1 MGYLEEF
8 QTQINNRNFSKFL
21 QLWEEYC
28 TCDIVEVEE
37 LDYLLKLI
45 KASEFAKPFGK
56 IIESALP
63 LWEKIQDP
71 SGSYLIIK
79 HLIDLQTTNTPLLA
93 EITLDQLKKRYGN
106 DPHFNERLKL
116 VGMRTKENFQ
126 GALSNYDLL
135 SHMAKGKF
143 VFHNAGWGTGEIVE
157 ISPIREQVTIEFENV
172 AGRKH
177 LSYANAFKTLLPL
190 EDDKFLARRF
200 ADPDLLEKEA
210 KENPLE
216 IIKLLLRDLGPKN
229 ASEIKDELCELVIPE
244 ADWAKWWQGV
254 RAKLKKDPII
264 ESPAT
269 LKDTFRLRKAEMT
282 ADERMEKALKN
293 SSNTNDFIQASY
305 NFIRDLPNARKHQD
319 IKDRLKTK
327 LLEILSDPN
336 LTSEQEL
343 QIIVFLENM
352 FSHKVDGKSTE
363 YLIKAIKNVPEIINK
378 IEIQAFRKRVLM
390 LVKEFRNDW
399 TEIFL
404 DIFFTPQQSPLRD
417 YILKE
422 LNTKETKKVLIDK
435 LTYLLNHPT
444 ESPETLVWYFQK
456 VAAKEDESLPYSDKE
471 GICKFFEAFL
481 ILLSSI
487 EGRPEYKDL
496 VKKIYTLI
504 TNKRYALVR
513 SIIEGTSVEFLKE
526 FLLLVSKCQT
536 FTDHD
541 IKILRSLAEVVH
553 PCLAD
558 GKSKKKHW
566 DDNVIWTTE
575 EGYLKTQDRI
585 RMIGT
590 VEIIENAKE
599 VEAARALGDLRE
611 NSEYKFACERR
622 SRLQGELK
630 LLSEQLKRARI
641 ITKHDVLTD
650 EVGVGS
656 VVEVVDSAGE
666 KTTYKILGP
675 WDANPEEHILS
686 FQSKFAQAM
695 VGTKEGEAFKFRDDD
710 YTVSKIGSFLGD

>member
-28 TCDIVEVEE
+28 TCDVVEVEE
-37 LDYLLKLI
+37 LDYLLTVI
-45 KASEFAKPFGK
+45 KSSEFAKPFGK
-56 IIESALP
+56 IIEAALP
-63 LWEKIQDP
+63 LWEKISNPKDN
-71 SGSYLIIK
+71 YRIIK
-79 HLIDLQTTNTPLLA
+79 HLIDLETTNTPLLA
-93 EITLDQLKKRYGN
+93 DITLDQLKKRYPD

-126 GALSNYDLL
+126 GALANYDLL
-135 SHMAKGKF
+135 AHMNKGKF
-143 VFHNAGWGTGEIVE
+143 VFHTGGWGTGEIVE
-157 ISPIREQVTIEFENV
+157 ISPLREQVTIEFENV

-177 LSYANAFKTLLPL
+177 LSYANAFKTLVPL
-190 EDDKFLARRF
+190 EDEKFLARRF
-200 ADPDLLEKEA
+200 SNPDKLEQEA
-210 KENPLE
+210 KEHPLD
-216 IIKLLLRDLGPKN
+216 IIKLLLSDLGPKN
-229 ASEIKDELCELVIPE
+229 ATEIKDELCELVIPE

-254 RAKLKKDPII
+254 RAKLKKDPMI
-264 ESPAT
+264 ESPSS
-269 LKDTFRLRKAEMT
+269 LKEPFRLRKAELT

-293 SSNTNDFIQASY
+293 SSSTNDFIQSSY

-319 IKDRLKTK
+319 IKNTLKTK
-327 LLEILSDPN
+327 LLEILADPN
-336 LTSEQEL
+336 LTQEQEI

-352 FSHKVDGKSTE
+352 FSHQVDGRSTE
-363 YLIKAIKNVPEIINK
+363 YLIKVLKNIPTIINK
-378 IEIQAFRKRVLM
+378 IEIQAFRKRVLT
-390 LVKEFRNDW
+390 LVREFRKDW
-399 TEIFL
+399 S
-404 DIFFTPQQSPLRD
+404 DIFIELFFSSQQSPIRD

-422 LNTKETKKVLIDK
+422 LNGPETKKLLKEK

-456 VAAKEDESLPYSDKE
+456 ISAQEDDSLPYSNKE
-471 GICKFFEAFL
+471 GVGQFFESFL

-487 EGRPEYKDL
+487 ESKPEYRDL
-496 VKKIYTLI
+496 VKKIYTNI

-541 IKILRSLAEVVH
+541 IKILHSLAAVVHPSLAE
-553 PCLAD
+553 A
-558 GKSKKKHW
+558 KSKKKHW
-566 DDNVIWTTE
+566 DENLIWTTE

-585 RMIGT
+585 RHIGT
-590 VEIIENAKE
+590 VEIIENARE

-611 NSEYKFACERR
+611 NSEYKFACEKR

-641 ITKHDVLTD
+641 ITKDDVMTD

-656 VVEVVDSAGE
+656 VVDVVDSTGH

-675 WDANPEEHILS
+675 WDANPDEHILS

-695 VGTKEGEAFKFRDDD
+695 VGAKESDVFKFRDED
-710 YTVSKIGSFLGD
+710 YTVSKIRNFLGE